1 MHAFMRAFLCIKKMF
16 ACSVFIQSVFI
27 IEEREVFFL
36 NILSFQRCLT
46 HHQVIRIH
54 VFSRVKL
61 ILKET
66 KSEVRMIYN
75 YFQSQ
80 GYAVSPQ

>member
-1 MHAFMRAFLCIKKMF
+1 MYKKMF
-16 ACSVFIQSVFI
+16 ACSVFVLSVFI

-46 HHQVIRIH
+46 HHQVIRIY

-66 KSEVRMIYN
+66 KLEVRMIYN